1 MKQKRVRAGFP
12 VLRVGVELCHLLEGR
27 SGLVFALLSLD
38 VVCNI
43 FDDGHQEPGCFVLL
57 RLVDFAQAA
66 DDPDEGFLHGV
77 LCQMLVP
84 KDILRRVFEAAFILV
99 KKALK
104 FIAVLLRVNH
114 GKINRKHA
122 PNPLAA

>member
-1 MKQKRVRAGFP
+1 MSYAIF
-12 VLRVGVELCHLLEGR
+12 
-27 SGLVFALLSLD
+27 
-38 VVCNI
+38 

-57 RLVDFAQAA
+57 RLVDFVQAA

-77 LCQMLVP
+77 LRQMLVP
-84 KDILRRVFEAAFILV
+84 KDVLRRVFKAAFVLV
-99 KKALK
+99 EEALK
-104 FIAVLLRVNH
+104 FTTVLLRVDH